1 MESGGHCCTL
11 ETAFLRRLGVRASQ
25 AAGAATPVS
34 VKSRGSLL
42 PRNLEAP
49 GCRGARGS
57 FMGGAAEAKKCP
69 TS

>member
-1 MESGGHCCTL
+1 M
-11 ETAFLRRLGVRASQ
+11 RDSQ

-49 GCRGARGS
+49 GCRGARNS
-57 FMGGAAEAKKCP
+57 FMGGAAEAKKRP

>member
-1 MESGGHCCTL
+1 MESGGHSCTL
-11 ETAFLRRLGVRASQ
+11 ETSLGRLGVRASQ

-42 PRNLEAP
+42 PRKLEAP
-49 GCRGARGS
+49 RCRGARGS
-57 FMGGAAEAKKCP
+57 FMGGAAEAKKRP